1 MLLSGLEVQPLF
13 ATLAVLLDNCS
24 SLFDCWDTLGA
35 AAAAAVGAG
44 AAAVFVGGLLLGPGD
59 AGGVVEEGMP
69 PQVAGS
75 ASSPQAA

>member
-1 MLLSGLEVQPLF
+1 MLLSGLEIPPLF

-44 AAAVFVGGLLLGPGD
+44 AAAVFVGGLLLSPGE
-59 AGGVVEEGMP
+59 APGIAEEGAP
-69 PQVAGS
+69 PQ
-75 ASSPQAA
+75 